1 MQHIYSVIQ
10 SFISLVYPM
19 QCVVCSGEVF
29 IDNSAICPICLDEL
43 PYTYFEQSNT
53 DHPMDRMFYGRLP
66 TQFTYALLFFEQNGP
81 TQPILHA
88 LKYGARR
95 NVGKQLGERIAYRI
109 AHLHSIEPIDA
120 LIPVP
125 IHPKKAFTRGYN
137 QSEFIAKGVGAVLH
151 IPVQTKWV
159 VKCRATES
167 QTRKSRFLRWDNV
180 ADQFESRINGTF
192 AGHIAIVDDVLT
204 TGATIEAVVKS
215 IRSKNEHIRISI
227 ITLAITT

>member
-1 MQHIYSVIQ
+1 MRLIYSFFH
-10 SFISLVYPM
+10 SFISLIYPLH
-19 QCVVCSGEVF
+19 CIVCSDEVL
-29 IDNSAICPICLDEL
+29 IEDSAICPICLDEL
-43 PYTYFEQSNT
+43 PYTYFEQYNT
-53 DHPMDRMFYGRLP
+53 DHPMDHMFYGRLS

-88 LKYGARR
+88 LKYDARR
-95 NVGKQLGERIAYRI
+95 NVGKQLGERIANRI
-109 AHLHSIEPIDA
+109 ADLHSIDPIDA

-125 IHPKKAFTRGYN
+125 IHPKKAFSRGYN
-137 QSEFIAKGVGAVLH
+137 QSEFIAKGIGAVLH

-167 QTRKSRFLRWDNV
+167 QTRKNRFLRWDNV
-180 ADQFESRINGTF
+180 VNQFESRINGTF

-227 ITLAITT
+227 LTLAITT